1 MEDQATSTE
10 SSAKKGM
17 SPAIIIGIIGL
28 IIIVG
33 AGAFF
38 MSKKN
43 SSTMA
48 PQTTTQQPTQAMS
61 KEESMENKETSP
73 SGAMMMKESEKAF
86 EVDGSNFKFSPSTL
100 TVNEGDTVKITF
112 KNTQGFH
119 NFIIDEFN
127 AKSKT
132 IQANQTDELT
142 FVANKKGTFEFYC
155 GVGNHRAMGMK
166 GTLTVK

>member
-10 SSAKKGM
+10 SSAKKSM

-28 IIIVG
+28 IIIIG

-43 SSTMA
+43 TTTTA
-48 PQTTTQQPTQAMS
+48 PQTTTQQPTVEVTQAPAM
-61 KEESMENKETSP
+61 ESEATTP
-73 SGAMMMKESEKAF
+73 SGAMTKGAEKSF

-132 IQANQTDELT
+132 IPANQTDELT